1 MRWFWLFMM
10 ILSCVSETNA
20 QSHGYSI
27 DGKREI
33 ARIPFEVYNQLIVLK
48 LRINGSKPLN
58 FILDSGS
65 KNTIIIEP
73 SLVDSLNLIKDG
85 KIGFLGAGN
94 NDTVHAD
101 IVRNVSIESYRLK
114 GKFQSILVLEKNDL
128 HLKDILGIE
137 IHGILGVDIFNR
149 YVVGINYQ
157 KKTLTLKNPDTF
169 TAPKDYTPIPLEVY
183 NNKAYFKSEISSAT
197 GEKKPSKLMIDCGA
211 SLALMFNNISE
222 KSGDFSFFSQY
233 VVADIGVGL
242 SGNIPGKVGR
252 LNECDFG
259 GFTFKNIPTSVVD
272 LGLNDEFLL
281 NERDGLIGSN
291 ILSRFN
297 IWYDFHHGFMYLS
310 PNNRYSEAFQ
320 YDRCGV
326 TWDPAKIT
334 KGVMILKQVINGSP
348 AAKAGLLPGDLILS
362 INGKRIAFFDNPA
375 LNNLFRDPKIDAI
388 TFEILRDFKKL
399 EVECIPE
406 IYY

>member
-1 MRWFWLFMM
+1 MRWRLA
-10 ILSCVSETNA
+10 ILILLCVVQETWA

-27 DGKREI
+27 DGKKEMV
-33 ARIPFEVYNQLIVLK
+33 RIPFDVYNQLIVIK
-48 LRINGSKPLN
+48 LRINHSKPLN

-73 SLVDSLNLIKDG
+73 SLVDSLNLVKDG

-101 IVRNVSIESYRLK
+101 IIRNVNISSYRLK

-157 KKTLTLKNPDTF
+157 KKTLTLKDPDKF
-169 TAPKDYTPIPLEVY
+169 EAPEDYTTIPLEVY
-183 NNKAYFKSEISSAT
+183 NGKAYFNSEIKNST
-197 GEKKPSKLMIDCGA
+197 GQKKPSKLMIDCGA
-211 SLALMFNNISE
+211 SLALMFNNASE
-222 KSGDFSFFSQY
+222 QTGDFNFFEQY

-242 SGNIPGKVGR
+242 SGNIPGKIGR
-252 LNECDFG
+252 LQECSFG
-259 GFTFKNIPTSVVD
+259 GFVFENIPTSVVD
-272 LGLNDEFLL
+272 LGLNDDFLL

-297 IWYDFHHGFMYLS
+297 IWYDFHRGNMHVQS
-310 PNNRYSEAFQ
+310 NNRYKEAFQ
-320 YDRCGV
+320 FDRCGI
-326 TWDPAKIT
+326 TWDPAKIN
-334 KGVMILKQVINGSP
+334 KGVMIVKQVISGSP
-348 AAKAGLLPGDLILS
+348 AGNAGLMPGDLIIS
-362 INGKRIAFFDNPA
+362 INGKKVTFFDNPA
-375 LNNLFRDPKIDAI
+375 LNNLFRDPKIESI

-399 EVECIPE
+399 EVECLPSL
-406 IYY
+406 YY